1 MLDVAF
7 HFSNALLILAKRWS
21 SYPHQQQG
29 LKTDMLKW
37 REINIIRRRVVQD
50 LALAFTLDEAI
61 VEDVLGP
68 PEMLHAGCNPDLDMN
83 LNLFPDM
90 EWVPRDVQ
98 VSGVHLWSTIPD
110 VISQALY
117 RSLEERMSD
126 FRGPDGHAY
135 DSRFQGQGQGLGGG
149 TRWPGEGGGRCEGDD
164 KDSVDTARSGWDEEA
179 LPVGRACQF
188 EA

>member
-1 MLDVAF
+1 M
-7 HFSNALLILAKRWS
+7 ALRCKVHRWHLRRTDGLTARSCHVRSHGAYPLA
-21 SYPHQQQG
+21 
-29 LKTDMLKW
+29 
-37 REINIIRRRVVQD
+37 INIIRRRVVQD

-135 DSRFQGQGQGLGGG
+135 DSRFQGQGQGLREDNAQGYHASDSLNNSQNHLSIARGLGGEHI
-149 TRWPGEGGGRCEGDD
+149 R
-164 KDSVDTARSGWDEEA
+164 A
-179 LPVGRACQF
+179 LM
-188 EA
+188 

>member
-1 MLDVAF
+1 
-7 HFSNALLILAKRWS
+7 
-21 SYPHQQQG
+21 
-29 LKTDMLKW
+29 MLKW

-135 DSRFQGQGQGLGGG
+135 DSRFQGQGQGLREDNAQGYHASDSLNNSQNHLSIARGLGGEHI
-149 TRWPGEGGGRCEGDD
+149 R
-164 KDSVDTARSGWDEEA
+164 A
-179 LPVGRACQF
+179 LM
-188 EA
+188 

>member
-135 DSRFQGQGQGLGGG
+135 DSRFQGQGQGLRENNAQGYHASDSLNNSQNHLSIARGLGGEHI
-149 TRWPGEGGGRCEGDD
+149 R
-164 KDSVDTARSGWDEEA
+164 A
-179 LPVGRACQF
+179 LM
-188 EA
+188 